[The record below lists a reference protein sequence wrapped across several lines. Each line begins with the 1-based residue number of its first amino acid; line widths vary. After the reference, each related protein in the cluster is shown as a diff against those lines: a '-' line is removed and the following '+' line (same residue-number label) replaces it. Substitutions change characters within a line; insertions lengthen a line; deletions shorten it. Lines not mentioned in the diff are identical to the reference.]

1 MLSAAIV
8 KEHVTE
14 GSRLA
19 KESNLPVVI
28 QDFITEHHGTQF
40 ISIFYNQAIER
51 YGKEIV
57 IKQDFTY
64 LGPKPQ
70 SKETAIA
77 MMADSIESATRVLQ
91 EPNAKRLRNL
101 VEKII
106 QNKQEEGQL
115 DESPLTLAEITILK
129 EAFANS
135 LASIHHQRIEYPTSK
150 HLTKSPQKTAGT
162 EPIKIKDEEQ
172 IELEDMSQ
180 E

>member
-1 MLSAAIV
+1 
-8 KEHVTE
+8 
-14 GSRLA
+14 
-19 KESNLPVVI
+19 
-28 QDFITEHHGTQF
+28 
-40 ISIFYNQAIER
+40 
-51 YGKEIV
+51 
-57 IKQDFTY
+57 
-64 LGPKPQ
+64 
-70 SKETAIA
+70 